1 MDSSHHIYIMRH
13 GRTVLDK
20 AKRSDGYIDLPLS
33 EQGQIGVVAAAD
45 QYLKGIPFQHLYAP
59 DLKRTQETGH
69 IVSSGMPSQPPVHIH
84 NGFKTWNLGYLS
96 GAHKKLNKRIVQY
109 LLDNP
114 NQTPL
119 GGEAYSKFTN
129 VFDNAIN
136 QQKSDL
142 MSGSLQGPILDVCSG
157 SNCRRLGEV
166 LLHDR
171 QALNIDE
178 AGIILLYPDESGQW
192 GAAIIS
198 GGTDDTNEI
207 S

>member
-1 MDSSHHIYIMRH
+1 MHNHIYIMRH
-13 GRTVLDK
+13 GKTVLDK

-33 EQGQIGVVAAAD
+33 EQGQAGVVAAAD
-45 QYLKGIPFQHLYAP
+45 EHLKGIPFQHLYAP

-69 IVSSGMPSQPPVHIH
+69 IISSAMPSQPPVHTH
-84 NGFKTWNLGYLS
+84 NGLKTWNLGYLS

-114 NQTPL
+114 GQTPL
-119 GGEAYSKFTN
+119 GGEAYGKFTHT
-129 VFDNAIN
+129 FDAAIDE
-136 QQKSDL
+136 QKRGLTD
-142 MSGSLQGPILDVCSG
+142 GSLQGPILNICSG
-157 SNCRRLGEV
+157 SNCRRLGET
-166 LLHDR
+166 LLHNR

-198 GGTDDTNEI
+198 GGADDNDEI